1 MLKNNIKQRAD
12 GKWEFLTDTEGAPV
26 IVADTQ
32 AEAERLAKAYLEK
45 LAATNPQAAKRIIA
59 REEQN
64 KPKTSVLAKK

>member
-26 IVADTQ
+26 IVANTQ

-45 LAATNPQAAKRIIA
+45 RTASNPQTAKRIVP
-59 REEQN
+59 RSEQN
-64 KPKTSVLAKK
+64 KPRTGVLTKK